1 MNIDCLP
8 HQVLFGAPHDAARY
22 QRVLEA
28 CALEADLAALPSGD
42 ATEIGERGVTL
53 SGGQKARVSLA
64 RALYA
69 DADVYL
75 LDDVLSA
82 VDAHVGRHLVDQAL
96 GATLVANGRT
106 VLLASHQLSVI
117 DRADRVLILR
127 DGHVAFDGTPASCR
141 ASEAF
146 AAIRGEHDSEA
157 DLSMGAVPRWTA
169 TPEVG
174 LVYVKE
180 GAPAAPA
187 DGASSKGVGAGSRGS
202 EGVDG
207 GDSGGS
213 EAQGGQSAVMSAQ
226 EGASADLGK
235 LTAAEDRETGSVS
248 MRVLATYGRLGG
260 SALAALALA
269 LLVLK
274 SGAAVGCQ
282 GWVAAWTAKTSSPAK
297 ASSPASANATSALGL
312 GPHEPPAAYAPFA
325 IAQDETMWY
334 ISIYALLSLGALI
347 FVLVQQLSCV
357 TLSINASA
365 RVHAHAFRAISRAPI
380 SFFETTPTGRIL
392 ARFGNDMNVVDT
404 MLMKSLNQSG
414 SQFCV
419 LIVVFIMNACL
430 VPWLVAISLPLIVV
444 CTRPT
449 PQRTAIAPT
458 PATPL
463 PPSPRPPLPQCPA
476 PFHRFPFFSSAAHYG
491 ACSSAAD
498 TVLAQLYRR
507 SSRELKRLENIA
519 ETPVYSGFASCMD
532 GLLTIRAFRGSAE
545 RLTQQT
551 DRTIDDWVACWLK
564 NNIANRWMGI
574 RLDMIGAG
582 LSGSVGLFG
591 LLWADGVI
599 GDGAAAFNAGVIGL
613 MLSFTASQASML
625 NWMVRGVAEAEQ
637 HATSFER
644 CLTMANVPP
653 ERWGDEHDDGG
664 DDRAAA
670 EGVAQDGAPTKSTSK
685 GAPDGARDGARDAR
699 KGGRLSSAEMTAIP
713 TAGASVAV
721 AAVPPTAA
729 TIAHTNWPTIG
740 AIEICELSMRYRPG
754 LPLVLNGVSLSI
766 RGGERV
772 GICGRTGSGQS
783 LSKCP

>member
-1 MNIDCLP
+1 MNTDCLP

-42 ATEIGERGVTL
+42 ATEVGERGVTL

-157 DLSMGAVPRWTA
+157 DLSIGSVPRWTA
-169 TPEVG
+169 TPEAG

-202 EGVDG
+202 KGVDG
-207 GDSGGS
+207 GDGGGS
-213 EAQGGQSAVMSAQ
+213 EAQGGGGAVMIAQ
-226 EGASADLGK
+226 EGAPADLGK

-260 SALAALALA
+260 STLAALALA

-297 ASSPASANATSALGL
+297 ASSPASANATSALGA
-312 GPHEPPAAYAPFA
+312 HEPPAAYAPFA
-325 IAQDETMWY
+325 TAQDETMWY

-449 PQRTAIAPT
+449 PPRTAI
-458 PATPL
+458 ATPL
-463 PPSPRPPLPQCPA
+463 PPSPRTLSSRLPAPPLPQCPA
-476 PFHRFPFFSSAAHYG
+476 PFHRSPSFSSVAHYG

-644 CLTMANVPP
+644 CLTMANVLP

-670 EGVAQDGAPTKSTSK
+670 EGGARDGALPKSTSK
-685 GAPDGARDGARDAR
+685 GAGAWDGAEDAR
-699 KGGRLSSAEMTAIP
+699 IGGGLSSAPVVP
-713 TAGASVAV
+713 TAGVAV
-721 AAVPPTAA
+721 AVVPPTAA
-729 TIAHTNWPTIG
+729 TIARANWPTIG

-772 GICGRTGSGQS
+772 GICGRTGSGKS